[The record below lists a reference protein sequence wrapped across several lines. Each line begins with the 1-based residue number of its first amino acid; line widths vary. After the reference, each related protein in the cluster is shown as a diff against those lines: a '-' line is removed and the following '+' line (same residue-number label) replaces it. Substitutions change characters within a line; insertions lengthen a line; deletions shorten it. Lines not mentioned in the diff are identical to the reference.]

1 MKATKAIKKMV
12 ALGVGLT
19 MVGAT
24 VFGASAAML
33 SDYPAPFVVGGV
45 PASNLAIIV
54 GDAADGSD
62 VVGAVDIIQ
71 GLQTSAVVKTAGV
84 AAGSGVTVEGDAVEI
99 GSTSDL
105 LEINEAIG
113 DVRETLTEVDLLMLK
128 GGQIVTDE
136 GSTEYNQYLRF
147 DDQVGNVTFAKDERD
162 RVGHYLF
169 WNADDL
175 IFQWEL
181 EF

>member
-24 VFGASAAML
+24 IFGASAAML

-62 VVGAVDIIQ
+62 VVGVESFR
-71 GLQTSAVVKTAGV
+71 QTPIRHNGHSIRYIVHWVGRLANIPRGAGDPIHHVYGNTAIERSVLNIRLLLGRGTGSAGYNRHNPKAG
-84 AAGSGVTVEGDAVEI
+84 
-99 GSTSDL
+99 
-105 LEINEAIG
+105 
-113 DVRETLTEVDLLMLK
+113 K
-128 GGQIVTDE
+128 
-136 GSTEYNQYLRF
+136 
-147 DDQVGNVTFAKDERD
+147 DDG
-162 RVGHYLF
+162 
-169 WNADDL
+169 
-175 IFQWEL
+175 
-181 EF
+181 